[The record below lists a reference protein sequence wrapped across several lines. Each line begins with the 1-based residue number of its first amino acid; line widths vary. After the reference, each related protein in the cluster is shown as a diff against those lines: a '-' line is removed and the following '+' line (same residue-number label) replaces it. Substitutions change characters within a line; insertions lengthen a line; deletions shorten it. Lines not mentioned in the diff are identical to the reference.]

1 MSLNERQQEA
11 VDHEDGPLLVLAG
24 AGSGKTRVLV
34 HRIARLIEQ
43 GRARPHE
50 ILAVTFTNK
59 AARELVDRCTARV
72 GAAAAEV
79 WAGTFHGIGARLMRR
94 HAAELG
100 YPAEFS
106 IFDADDQMRLIKQLL
121 EDAGIDPTVVPPE
134 AVRAFIER
142 HKNEARLPDDVAAAT
157 DDAFGS
163 RALDLYAAYQKR
175 LRTLGGVDFGDL
187 ILGVIVLLRS
197 RPELLERYRQRFR
210 HVLVDEY
217 QDTNHAQYLMISML
231 AEGHRNICVVGDD
244 DQSIYAWRGAN
255 VRNILEFERDF
266 SGAHVVRLD
275 QNYRSTRNIIEAAH
289 AVISNNR
296 ERMDKRMWTDSADGP
311 PITIFTATDERDE
324 ARYVVEKLI
333 GLGEAR
339 SDAAVFYRTN
349 AQSRALEEALVQA
362 RIPYTIV
369 GTTRFYERR
378 EIKDLVAYLRFVH
391 NPDDDV
397 SLARVI
403 NVPARGIGRVT
414 WERLRAAA
422 AERGVSVW
430 SCVRA
435 GLAAPLLGTAARGKI
450 ERFAATAT
458 DWLAERYTPQMSL
471 LLAAIVDDTDYL
483 TYLEKLPGEDGRGR
497 VENVGELM
505 NVTRNFDNS
514 FNPHPTDPDDPA
526 IGPLAAFLEQLT
538 LAAAVDSYEGGGAVT
553 LMTVHNSKGLE
564 FAHVF
569 LIGMEEG
576 IFPHARSTA
585 DEDGAGIEEER
596 RLCYVG
602 MTRARVE
609 LTLVHAVKR
618 QLFGNLQF
626 NFASRF
632 LDEIPGEHTAIAA
645 SPQMSGEELRVRY
658 AETSQLSSGGADP
671 HDSQLPEAG
680 IDPDRTVLQLAARS
694 ESGAVYRVG
703 MKVVHP
709 MFGPGTVRRCD
720 GSGDGEKLVVQFQR
734 AGIKKLMARYARL
747 EIV

>member
-1 MSLNERQQEA
+1 MSRFRAALGPFPRSRVFDLARRRRLGQHRGGRSRRIMSLNERQQEA

-378 EIKDLVAYLRFVH
+378 EIKDLVDF
-391 NPDDDV
+391 
-397 SLARVI
+397 
-403 NVPARGIGRVT
+403 
-414 WERLRAAA
+414 
-422 AERGVSVW
+422 
-430 SCVRA
+430 
-435 GLAAPLLGTAARGKI
+435 
-450 ERFAATAT
+450 
-458 DWLAERYTPQMSL
+458 
-471 LLAAIVDDTDYL
+471 
-483 TYLEKLPGEDGRGR
+483 
-497 VENVGELM
+497 
-505 NVTRNFDNS
+505 
-514 FNPHPTDPDDPA
+514 
-526 IGPLAAFLEQLT
+526 EQLMR
-538 LAAAVDSYEGGGAVT
+538 S
-553 LMTVHNSKGLE
+553 
-564 FAHVF
+564 
-569 LIGMEEG
+569 G
-576 IFPHARSTA
+576 I
-585 DEDGAGIEEER
+585 D
-596 RLCYVG
+596 
-602 MTRARVE
+602 VE
-609 LTLVHAVKR
+609 QAI
-618 QLFGNLQF
+618 
-626 NFASRF
+626 
-632 LDEIPGEHTAIAA
+632 LDAQRKDA
-645 SPQMSGEELRVRY
+645 
-658 AETSQLSSGGADP
+658 GADP
-671 HDSQLPEAG
+671 ATLAWILDQIVIGPEARLPG
-680 IDPDRTVLQLAARS
+680 GVDTARLI
-694 ESGAVYRVG
+694 AFR
-703 MKVVHP
+703 
-709 MFGPGTVRRCD
+709 
-720 GSGDGEKLVVQFQR
+720 GDLV
-734 AGIKKLMARYARL
+734 KKLRGLAIRDIPRR
-747 EIV
+747 